1 MKKTQNDGSN
11 ASASGAKPRNKYW
24 ADRVNRELEEAR
36 SRTLKQTEAELRKV
50 YSDQA
55 TKMYARIVQVFNKI
69 LKDSK
74 SDKIMINDLYRTKRY
89 WELLDYINSNLSSL
103 GEREL
108 EIIRKAL
115 IETYEYAGK
124 VIDEQP
130 QSKNIGEHGSP
141 RSAEPTISFLN
152 TSAIK
157 PEDVINQVW
166 AMDGKDFSSR
176 IWNNKKALFEQLT
189 KLLQDYMVQG
199 VSPWTIAEKLSEAL
213 QKSEYE
219 AYRLVRT
226 ETAHLQIKA
235 KTEKYKAMGYTKGK
249 YIGTNCCD
257 ECKKLTGKIFT
268 LDELETLIPQHPNC
282 RCDFL
287 LQPKEKPQW

>member
-1 MKKTQNDGSN
+1 MKKTQ
-11 ASASGAKPRNKYW
+11 KNKYW

-55 TKMYARIVQVFNKI
+55 TKMYARIVQVFSKI

-89 WELLDYINSNLSSL
+89 WELLDYINTNLSSL

-130 QSKNIGEHGSP
+130 QNKN
-141 RSAEPTISFLN
+141 ISFLN